1 MGSSAPKTVGDL
13 LAASPRL
20 QRRRTPSWYEW
31 RDAVG
36 SKIAARS
43 KPWSI
48 EQTTLVVLV
57 TSSAWA
63 QELSLLQSTILARL
77 RAQFPQL
84 RRLRCRVG
92 SFTPP
97 PSPPPRQALPPVAL
111 PEALERRLQ
120 GVEDEQLRDTIR
132 RAAALSLA
140 RQPKP
145 ER

>member
-13 LAASPRL
+13 LLASPRL
-20 QRRRTPSWYEW
+20 RRRTPSWYEW
-31 RDAVG
+31 RNAVG

-63 QELSLLQSTILARL
+63 QELSLLQSAILARL
-77 RAQFPQL
+77 NPQFPQL
-84 RRLRCRVG
+84 RRLRCRIG

-97 PSPPPRQALPPVAL
+97 PAPRPRQALSPVTL
-111 PEALERRLQ
+111 PETLERRLERI
-120 GVEDEQLRDTIR
+120 EDEDLRETIR

-140 RQPKP
+140 RMSKP
-145 ER
+145 SR